1 MRAVEFAPLGGADAA
16 QPVPLKLI
24 LIDDHAILRDG
35 LRALFNLQLDLD
47 LIAEADSI
55 ADGIALSTRLQPD
68 VVIIDIFFPIGSGID
83 AIRALRSACE
93 RARIVVLTVCDTPE
107 CLRAAIDAGA
117 DALVAKRE
125 AYGVLLAAMRSSTS
139 LSDARMNSLPSSR
152 GPGASSTG
160 PQSPLVCRLT
170 LRERQVLL
178 GVARGYTSKQIAAEL
193 NRSTKTIIKHR
204 SNMMRKLSLHDASAV
219 TRFALAAGLL
229 TADPQAQPE

>member
-1 MRAVEFAPLGGADAA
+1 MRAAEFPSLGGSDAA
-16 QPVPLKLI
+16 RPVPLKLI

-35 LRALFNLQLDLD
+35 LRALFNLQPDLEV
-47 LIAEADSI
+47 IAEAGSI
-55 ADGIALSTRLQPD
+55 AEGIVLSTRLQPD
-68 VVIIDIFFPIGSGID
+68 VVIIDILFPIGSGID
-83 AIRALRSACE
+83 AIGALRSACQ
-93 RARIVVLTVCDTPE
+93 RARIVVLTVSDAPE

-117 DALVAKRE
+117 DAWVAKRE
-125 AYGVLLAAMRSSTS
+125 AYGVLFAAIRSSISLNAERMTS
-139 LSDARMNSLPSSR
+139 PPSARN
-152 GPGASSTG
+152 PGASAAG
-160 PQSPLVCRLT
+160 PQSPLVRRLT

-229 TADPQAQPE
+229 AADPEARLK